1 MVKGDVFIYK
11 ATLTP
16 AAAVNATAAFQTFTV
31 TGLLTAYHVP
41 LFVSKAADQTG
52 LTVTAARVSAD
63 NEIKLQFTN
72 ATAATITP
80 TAAEVYTFV
89 IADVS
94 SAHQR
99 GSAIVAGDSL

>member
-1 MVKGDVFIYK
+1 MVYGDIKIYK

-31 TGLLTAYHVP
+31 TGLLLAYHIP

-80 TAAEVYTFV
+80 TAGEIYTFV
-89 IADVS
+89 VADVS
-94 SAHQR
+94 SAHQKAA
-99 GSAIVAGDSL
+99 AIAAGDSL